1 MRHAIR
7 AALRTMP
14 IMHPL
19 QPPWWSYDRHEP
31 RLPCSHNH
39 ARGIHDPHTASITR
53 LMHTRWTRYDR
64 GGKGWRLLQA
74 ATAAGAAGG
83 DGGGGAGRPP
93 PEGIVGQ
100 AGSRAGKTPARL
112 PSCWASSPR
121 APATEAAFEGGVSER
136 IDGVPIR
143 EAADTDCVAASG
155 ISGPGRR
162 PTMCGAWRSGTKKPM
177 LRAAVA
183 MAAV

>member
-39 ARGIHDPHTASITR
+39 ARGIHDPHTALITR

-100 AGSRAGKTPARL
+100 AGSRVGMTPARA
-112 PSCWASSPR
+112 PSRYIC
-121 APATEAAFEGGVSER
+121 
-136 IDGVPIR
+136 
-143 EAADTDCVAASG
+143 
-155 ISGPGRR
+155 GRR
-162 PTMCGAWRSGTKKPM
+162 QLDRRRQVVLRFSGGATCERNQ
-177 LRAAVA
+177 
-183 MAAV
+183 